1 MLAEIGVPFIV
12 FGIILLLIVLI
23 AGKMMMKEPENPNCS
38 EDVDGVK
45 TNKKLYKILLAAS
58 IVIIVVGLVLVTV

>member
-12 FGIILLLIVLI
+12 FGIIFLLIVLI

-38 EDVDGVK
+38 EDVEGVK
-45 TNKKLYKILLAAS
+45 TNKKLYKILLTAS
-58 IVIIVVGLVLVTV
+58 VAIIAVGLILVAI